1 MLPRRPMQRA
11 SLIIYIIYAVHR
23 HIRCP
28 PAPAMEPN
36 PRGRGSDAGASAMNL
51 RLPAAAA
58 FAATLVCFAA
68 AAAFAGDAAPED
80 DAVCTGRAPFRE
92 VAQDEIYT
100 FAELCGI
107 RQDFLRADRGRTGL
121 SAVGWAKGRS
131 AAPPPRN

>member
-1 MLPRRPMQRA
+1 H
-11 SLIIYIIYAVHR
+11 IYALHR
-23 HIRCP
+23 HL
-28 PAPAMEPN
+28 MEPN
-36 PRGRGSDAGASAMNL
+36 PRGRGSDAGSPAMNL
-51 RLPAAAA
+51 RLPAAA
-58 FAATLVCFAA
+58 FAVTLVFFAA
-68 AAAFAGDAAPED
+68 AAAFAGDAPLED

-100 FAELCGI
+100 FAERCGI

>member
-1 MLPRRPMQRA
+1 
-11 SLIIYIIYAVHR
+11 
-23 HIRCP
+23 
-28 PAPAMEPN
+28 
-36 PRGRGSDAGASAMNL
+36 MNL

>member
-92 VAQDEIYT
+92 VAPHHRPETDDPSVLL
-100 FAELCGI
+100 A
-107 RQDFLRADRGRTGL
+107 ASRGRGA
-121 SAVGWAKGRS
+121 SARLPS
-131 AAPPPRN
+131 LPPG

>member
-1 MLPRRPMQRA
+1 MHALFPIFCRPARPPPWNQ
-11 SLIIYIIYAVHR
+11 
-23 HIRCP
+23 IREGGVP
-28 PAPAMEPN
+28 MP
-36 PRGRGSDAGASAMNL
+36 GASAMNL
-51 RLPAAAA
+51 RLPAAA

-107 RQDFLRADRGRTGL
+107 RQDFLRADRGRSGL
-121 SAVGWAKGRS
+121 GAVGWAKTPS
-131 AAPPPRN
+131 AAPPRKD